1 MMVMQ
6 KTPLLVKLKQAGK
19 ALTIRLGYDIQRR
32 NSLLR
37 PAGDMPFMLEK
48 LKRSGFSPN
57 WILDVGA
64 NTSEWSRTAKSIF
77 PAAHCFLIEP
87 QIEMQPTLE
96 KFCRDFPGSEWIL
109 AGAGAEPGE
118 LTLTVWEDLA
128 GSSFLPGIGSESAAS
143 NHHRTVKIITIDQL
157 LNDQKLPLPQLV
169 KLDIQGFELEA
180 LKGATQLLGQVEV
193 FILEVSLF
201 PFLPGQPIFDQVIS
215 FMRNSGYVVYD
226 FPGFSRRPL
235 DGALG
240 QCDVCFVREN
250 SFLRANTRWN

>member
-1 MMVMQ
+1 MQ
-6 KTPLLVKLKQAGK
+6 KMPLLVKLKQAGK
-19 ALTIRLGYDIQRR
+19 SLTTRLGYDIQHR

-37 PAGDMPFMLEK
+37 PAGNMPFMLEK
-48 LKRSGFSPN
+48 LKRCGFNPK

-64 NTSEWSRTAKSIF
+64 NTAEWSRIAKAIF

-87 QIEMQPTLE
+87 QIEMQPALE
-96 KFCRDFPGSEWIL
+96 KFCRDFPGSKWIL
-109 AGAGAEPGE
+109 AGAGAELGE
-118 LTLTVWEDLA
+118 LPLTVWEDLA
-128 GSSFLPGIGSESAAS
+128 GSSFLPAIGSESGAS
-143 NHHRTVKIITIDQL
+143 NPRRTVKITTIDQL
-157 LNDQKLPLPQLV
+157 ITDQKLPLPQLV

-180 LKGATQLLGQVEV
+180 LKGATQLFDRVET

-215 FMRNSGYVVYD
+215 FMRNRGYVVYD

-240 QCDVCFVREN
+240 QCDVCFVREH
-250 SFLRANTRWN
+250 SFLRANTSWN